1 MDLSIQQPADHRA
14 FITSLQ
20 EVVNKGQLNKFSH
33 KEMLVIKKALEAFN
47 TSGTIDRDLLAVA
60 NEKLHKALERKEPIS
75 VLPELFRKTLGQR
88 ATEAEIYAS
97 LHAATR
103 VHFNDLN
110 VQLFSSSNFF
120 TLSKPEQHKEMR
132 FRLRDESM
140 VAVDIELKGTILNQ
154 KTALEE
160 YKNVSTKA
168 KKYANAARR
177 ENAFKSFKKAFPSS
191 DPKISAKKQLK
202 KAATILQKNQQ
213 KDEVLENYKALL
225 RGIPPQ
231 TDSER
236 EIFKKV
242 EAEFYNQFKN
252 ALGIEEIRVQK
263 APSTPSLSALAEMRV
278 EAAESTGFI
287 DLPAQLK
294 PSQKTK
300 ELIGEIRKEINRS
313 KERLPSKMSDR
324 IKETLTSGILSNYET
339 VKLHL
344 APYVGN
350 RKTVV
355 EYANILN
362 EQAEFLTTQRDVANP
377 SSLEHQLL
385 NEQINNLQKKSIFWY
400 RYGSGA
406 EES

>member
-1 MDLSIQQPADHRA
+1 M
-14 FITSLQ
+14 
-20 EVVNKGQLNKFSH
+20 QLDARTPLN
-33 KEMLVIKKALEAFN
+33 LLKKPFL
-47 TSGTIDRDLLAVA
+47 RV
-60 NEKLHKALERKEPIS
+60 
-75 VLPELFRKTLGQR
+75 TL
-88 ATEAEIYAS
+88 
-97 LHAATR
+97 
-103 VHFNDLN
+103 
-110 VQLFSSSNFF
+110 
-120 TLSKPEQHKEMR
+120 
-132 FRLRDESM
+132 
-140 VAVDIELKGTILNQ
+140 
-154 KTALEE
+154 
-160 YKNVSTKA
+160 
-168 KKYANAARR
+168 
-177 ENAFKSFKKAFPSS
+177 
-191 DPKISAKKQLK
+191 KISAKKQLK

-287 DLPAQLK
+287 DLPAQLE

-350 RKTVV
+350 RKTAGLICQ
-355 EYANILN
+355 YI
-362 EQAEFLTTQRDVANP
+362 
-377 SSLEHQLL
+377 
-385 NEQINNLQKKSIFWY
+385 K
-400 RYGSGA
+400 
-406 EES
+406 